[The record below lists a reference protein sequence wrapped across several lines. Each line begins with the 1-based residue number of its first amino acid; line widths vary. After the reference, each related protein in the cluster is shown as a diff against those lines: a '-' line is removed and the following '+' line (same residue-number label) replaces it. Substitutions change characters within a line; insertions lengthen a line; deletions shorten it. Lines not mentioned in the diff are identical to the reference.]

1 MARIHFARFL
11 PICGL
16 LVILVAGCGGKKD
29 TPTASDTTS
38 GGATTPDKAVQG
50 HLNDPNVPESE
61 KAEIRKHM
69 APGGQ

>member
-1 MARIHFARFL
+1 MTHINFARFL

-16 LVILVAGCGGKKD
+16 LVILLAGCGGKKE
-29 TPTASDTTS
+29 TPTASDTTT
-38 GGATTPDKAVQG
+38 GGAASPDKAVQG
-50 HLNDPNVPESE
+50 HLNDPNVSETE